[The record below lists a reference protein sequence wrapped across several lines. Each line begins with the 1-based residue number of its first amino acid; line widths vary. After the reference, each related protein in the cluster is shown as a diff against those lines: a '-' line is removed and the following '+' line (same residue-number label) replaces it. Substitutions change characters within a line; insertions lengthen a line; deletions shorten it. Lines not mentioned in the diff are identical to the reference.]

1 MADKTWLGS
10 TATIGY
16 DSGSDE
22 PTAGDILTGTT
33 SGAFAKFV
41 SATEASGSWAGN
53 DAQGV
58 LTLRAVSGTF
68 QEDEV
73 IINSTT
79 LDTDIGEIDT
89 AGNAFADG
97 AGNIDVAANWSP
109 NGVPADGDD
118 LILNG
123 LADTVPDD
131 WDGSTKQIAG
141 NKYSVELGL
150 VQNTKDFP
158 SIIVTSD
165 YSGNI
170 GYGLDGSTY
179 HGLRCAAGEVIFAG
193 SGEIHLIAEHTGAA
207 EIDSFASSSSNGDVF
222 LGKGATNG
230 QAIGEIIN
238 SGRSTINVISASLST
253 LGAPEVDNVTC
264 TSRQGSIIIAEDN
277 TSSVLII
284 RVALGTVTAYC
295 SVAEVLVAGGTF
307 RWGLNDF
314 SPSAARTITLLE
326 MLQGSI
332 IWAMAGTI
340 SESRNFVGGFTIS
353 GSGAKI
359 LGDSSKNNGT
369 IEIFEA
375 SLDFGNASNNI
386 TLAADSEV
394 KILGNGRFNP
404 PPFTDIVWTN

>member
-1 MADKTWLGS
+1 MAKKTWLGS

-22 PTAGDILTGTT
+22 PTAGDVLTGAS

-41 SATEASGSWAGN
+41 SATLGSGSWAGN
-53 DAQGV
+53 DAAGV

-68 QEDEV
+68 TVDEV
-73 IINSTT
+73 IINSTI
-79 LDTDIGEIDT
+79 LDTDIATIDI
-89 AGNAFADG
+89 AGSVFADG
-97 AGNIDVAANWSP
+97 AGDFDVAANWSP
-109 NGVPADGDD
+109 SGVPADGDE

-123 LADTVPDD
+123 LADTVPDV
-131 WDGSTKQIAG
+131 WDGSVRQIAG

-150 VQNTKDFP
+150 VQNTKDFL

-170 GYGLDGSTY
+170 GYGLDGATY
-179 HGLRCAAGEVIFAG
+179 HGLRCAAGEVIFVG
-193 SGEIHLIAEHTGAA
+193 TGELHLIAEHTGAA
-207 EIDSFASSSSNGDVF
+207 EIDSFASSSLSGDVF

-238 SGRSTINVISASLST
+238 SGRSTVEVKSASLST
-253 LGAPEVDNVTC
+253 LGSPEVDSVTC
-264 TSRQGSIIIAEDN
+264 TSRQGAIIIAEDN
-277 TSSVLII
+277 SSSVLII

-295 SVAEVLVAGGTF
+295 NAAEVIIAGGTF
-307 RWGLNDF
+307 RWGLNDVV
-314 SPSAARTITLLE
+314 PSSARVITLME

-332 IWAMAGTI
+332 IWDMAGTV
-340 SESRNFVGGFTIS
+340 SESRNFVGGFALS

-359 LGDSSKNNGT
+359 IGDSTKNNGT

-375 SLDFGNASNNI
+375 TLDFSDASNNI

-394 KILGNGRFNP
+394 KILGNGKFNP